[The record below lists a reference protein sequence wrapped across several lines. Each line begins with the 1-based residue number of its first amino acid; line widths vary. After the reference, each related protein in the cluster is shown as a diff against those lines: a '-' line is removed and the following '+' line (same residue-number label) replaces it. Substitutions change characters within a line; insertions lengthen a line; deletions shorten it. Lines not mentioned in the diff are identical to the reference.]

1 MERFRE
7 THAESYEPILRPAYR
22 PGDDVIVCDPAQ
34 GRDRVRARV
43 RRIVPI
49 APLSDSTVRY
59 LYMVDVDGDS
69 VPVLISE
76 HETLRSPR

>member
-1 MERFRE
+1 MEPLSE
-7 THAESYEPILRPAYR
+7 TYAPILTPAYR
-22 PGDDVIVCDPAQ
+22 PGDDVILCDPTQ

-59 LYMVDVDGDS
+59 LYMVDLDDEVVS
-69 VPVLISE
+69 VLVGE
-76 HETLRSPR
+76 DEALRPTW